1 MSESETKEETI
12 ICRCKDVTLEEIEN
26 AIDEGY
32 DDIELLKRKTKV
44 MSGTCQGRTCLELV
58 QKILARKTNK
68 EIKDIRLP
76 RDRAPIIPIPLRFM
90 AGESR
95 EEKQ

>member
-1 MSESETKEETI
+1 MPESEQKDETI
-12 ICRCKDVTLEEIEN
+12 ICRCKDVTLDEIEN

-44 MSGTCQGRTCLELV
+44 TAGTCQGRTCLELV
-58 QKILARKTNK
+58 QRILERKTNK

-76 RDRAPIIPIPLRFM
+76 RDRAPIIPLPLRFM
-90 AGESR
+90 AGESG
-95 EEKQ
+95 EEK